1 MSADQIDQDRIDHYR
16 EAETTLDVVEFANGA
31 QTSPSYT
38 EYALAE
44 ATLALAYEQRTAN
57 LIALWSMPEPEAAG
71 LASAAGKDR
80 DGVEKDIWNGLASQ
94 IIERLGLA

>member
-1 MSADQIDQDRIDHYR
+1 MTSTVPDAINHYR
-16 EAETTLDVVEFANGA
+16 EAETTLEVVEFANGA

-57 LIALWSMPEPEAAG
+57 LIALFAVESDSLPALAKGGFGESAWIEAA
-71 LASAAGKDR
+71 
-80 DGVEKDIWNGLASQ
+80 EQ
-94 IIERLGLA
+94 ITERLGLG